1 MNLLYIVPLLPRYD
15 RGSGENRLFE
25 IMRLLCLKGCG
36 VTVLQAIPYTG
47 IDEARYEALL
57 RDIGVRYVTQVGEF
71 FKDVK
76 SKDYDCCVIS
86 WYGLALE
93 YISLLRSKFPAAKII
108 VDSVDVHWLRYERG
122 VISGELVMTPDE
134 LEYAK
139 TQEKLAYAEADEV
152 WAVTQE
158 DKNAILKELPDCE
171 IRVVSNI
178 HRKDFR
184 NHSGVKNNN
193 GIIFVGGFN
202 HPPNE
207 SAALWGYEICNKFR
221 NNSRYS
227 PLYYIVG
234 DSPSERLRSLHDGSN
249 SATDFIRQMQGM
261 IGKLIENELAYQAED
276 GDVNF
281 AVRLLPQYG
290 QLSGKT
296 LDELNAGER
305 VAIGGGKRDPL
316 DFVLWKSA
324 KPEEPADT
332 RWNSP
337 WGEGRP
343 GWHIECSAMSCDLL
357 GEHFDIHGGGADLQF
372 PHHENEIA
380 QSEGALYG
388 QNRQEN
394 DAPFVNYWMHNGHIR
409 VNEEK
414 MSKSLG
420 NFFLIR
426 DVLKSFDPEVLRFF
440 MLKAHYRS
448 PINYSDAQ
456 LEEARSG
463 LTRLY
468 TALTHIPEVNVAPI
482 DQQNPWAK
490 RFADAMND
498 DFNTPEAI
506 AVLFDLASEVN
517 RAQGADKQ
525 KLAGLLKSLGGTL
538 NFLQRDPTNFL
549 QAGSKDQLGL
559 SGEQIEEQIAARVA
573 AKQAKDFA
581 KADGIR
587 KALLE
592 QGVVLEDKPGG
603 ITEWRRA

>member
-249 SATDFIRQMQGM
+249 SAVTGFVPDLYEYYKQSRVMIAPIKYGAGIKGKICHAICGGVPVITTDAGNEGLHLIN
-261 IGKLIENELAYQAED
+261 GKEALIANTTDEFVQCLD
-276 GDVNF
+276 SIF
-281 AVRLLPQYG
+281 
-290 QLSGKT
+290 SGK
-296 LDELNAGER
+296 
-305 VAIGGGKRDPL
+305 V
-316 DFVLWKSA
+316 
-324 KPEEPADT
+324 
-332 RWNSP
+332 
-337 WGEGRP
+337 
-343 GWHIECSAMSCDLL
+343 DLL
-357 GEHFDIHGGGADLQF
+357 EMNKLALCKVLMYTSD
-372 PHHENEIA
+372 EIA
-380 QSEGALYG
+380 WKTIST
-388 QNRQEN
+388 
-394 DAPFVNYWMHNGHIR
+394 
-409 VNEEK
+409 
-414 MSKSLG
+414 SLG
-420 NFFLIR
+420 F
-426 DVLKSFDPEVLRFF
+426 
-440 MLKAHYRS
+440 
-448 PINYSDAQ
+448 
-456 LEEARSG
+456 
-463 LTRLY
+463 TR
-468 TALTHIPEVNVAPI
+468 
-482 DQQNPWAK
+482 
-490 RFADAMND
+490 
-498 DFNTPEAI
+498 
-506 AVLFDLASEVN
+506 
-517 RAQGADKQ
+517 G
-525 KLAGLLKSLGGTL
+525 
-538 NFLQRDPTNFL
+538 
-549 QAGSKDQLGL
+549 
-559 SGEQIEEQIAARVA
+559 
-573 AKQAKDFA
+573 
-581 KADGIR
+581 
-587 KALLE
+587 
-592 QGVVLEDKPGG
+592 
-603 ITEWRRA
+603 